1 MDDEGKSPRVEVTD
15 AWREE
20 QRAKRDAYEA
30 KRRAWTRMPE
40 PAIEAEDVEVSAAD
54 GSATPGHTET
64 GGSGIPGRR
73 GPRSGTIRDP
83 RQTRFRF

>member
-1 MDDEGKSPRVEVTD
+1 MDVEEKPPRVVVTA
-15 AWREE
+15 AWRKE

-30 KRRAWTRMPE
+30 KRRAWARMLGS
-40 PAIEAEDVEVSAAD
+40 AIEAEDVEVSAAD
-54 GSATPGHTET
+54 GSATPGHTEA